1 MRDVTGAEDPTIE
14 RLDDARDRWRR
25 IVDNGTADPVE
36 ALRELATVR
45 DDLLFI
51 ERQRQEQ
58 VRKLHSRI
66 NSLEAAKVDK
76 NPTTVWV
83 YRLIVGGAIT
93 AIFSVIVWLV
103 IAGLDKTP

>member
-1 MRDVTGAEDPTIE
+1 VAEDPTIE

-25 IVDNGTADPVE
+25 IVDNGQADPAE

-51 ERQRQEQ
+51 ERQRQEEE
-58 VRKLHSRI
+58 RKIHARI
-66 NSLEAAKVDK
+66 SKIEAAKVDK

-83 YRLIVGGAIT
+83 YRLVVGGAIT
-93 AIFSVIVWLV
+93 AIFSVIAWLV

>member
-1 MRDVTGAEDPTIE
+1 VAEDPTIE

-25 IVDNGTADPVE
+25 IVDNGQADPLE

-51 ERQRQEQ
+51 ERQRQDQ

-66 NSLEAAKVDK
+66 NQLEKDKVSK
-76 NPTTVWV
+76 NPTTVWAW
-83 YRLIVGGAIT
+83 RLIGAGAIT
-93 AIFSVIVWLV
+93 AIFSIIVWLV
-103 IAGLDKTP
+103 QQGLTK